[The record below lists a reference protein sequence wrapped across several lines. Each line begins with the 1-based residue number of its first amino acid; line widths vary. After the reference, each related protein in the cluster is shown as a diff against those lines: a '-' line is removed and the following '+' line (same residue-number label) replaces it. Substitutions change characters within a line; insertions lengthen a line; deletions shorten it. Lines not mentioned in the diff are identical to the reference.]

1 MSRLAIISLFGIT
14 AVVSVHAQEFT
25 IKAVETTTD
34 HRIVIHYDLA
44 DTTRNRLYS
53 VFLYSSLDNFIKPLE
68 KLSGDAGLEVRP
80 GSAKKIIWRSK
91 EELPAGF
98 DGDVELEVRGH
109 VYTPFIRFEGFQ
121 DVIVRKRKTP
131 FTVKWSGG
139 SRQNI
144 LNFQL
149 YQRKEEQEVLVHT
162 YPNIPNSSEYTLEIP
177 GSVKP
182 GNNYYFRISDTK
194 NTDQVVITPLF
205 TVKRKIPLLWKG
217 IAVATVGYLT
227 YILLRGD
234 DGNDLKTV
242 ATPPGPP
249 E

>member
-1 MSRLAIISLFGIT
+1 MTKRCCILLSVLLFSLA
-14 AVVSVHAQEFT
+14 AEAQEFT
-25 IKAVETTTD
+25 IRAVETTSD
-34 HRIVIHYDLA
+34 HRIIIHYDLM
-44 DTTRNRLYS
+44 DSTRNRLYT
-53 VFLYSSLDNFIKPLE
+53 VFVYSSLDNFLRPLT
-68 KLSGDAGLEVRP
+68 KLSGDAGLEVKP
-80 GSAKKIIWRSK
+80 GAGKKIAWRLK

-98 DGDVELEVRGH
+98 DGDVELEVRGR
-109 VYTPFIRFEGFQ
+109 VYIPFIRFEGFQ
-121 DVIVRKRKTP
+121 DVEIRKRKTP

-149 YQRKEEQEVLVHT
+149 YQRREDQEVLVHT

-177 GSVKP
+177 NSVKP

-205 TVKRKIPLLWKG
+205 AVKRKIPLLMKG
-217 IAVATVGYLT
+217 VAVAGLGTLAF
-227 YILLRGD
+227 ILLRD
-234 DGNDLKTV
+234 DSTDEKTV

>member
-1 MSRLAIISLFGIT
+1 LLLGVLSTLAVKG
-14 AVVSVHAQEFT
+14 QEFT
-25 IKAVETTTD
+25 IRAVETTPD
-34 HRIVIHYDLA
+34 HRIVVHYDLI
-44 DTTRNRLYS
+44 DTTRNRLYT
-53 VFLYSSLDNFIKPLE
+53 VFVYSSLDNFLTPLT
-68 KLSGDAGLEVRP
+68 KLSGDAGLEVKP
-80 GSAKKIIWRSK
+80 GMGKKITWRSK

-98 DGDVELEVRGH
+98 DGDVQLEIRGR
-109 VYTPFIRFEGFQ
+109 VYIPFIRFEGFQ
-121 DVIVRKRKTP
+121 DAVVRKRKTP

-149 YQRKEEQEVLVHT
+149 YQRREDQEVLVHT

-177 GSVKP
+177 NSVKP

-217 IAVATVGYLT
+217 VALAGVGYLVFV
-227 YILLRGD
+227 LLHDDGD
-234 DGNDLKTV
+234 DEKTV
-242 ATPPGPP
+242 GTPPDPP